1 MTRKTEGVRIGPIS
15 LVTLISI
22 LLLAVLAMLCVTSA
36 NAAQTMAE
44 RQADSTA
51 ETYALDSCGQN
62 VVAAIDTRLAKTGSM
77 KSATKHATAIVEKAA
92 KEAHITS
99 PTIGIGRSS
108 NDTLVFS
115 VTTESGKS
123 LEAKLSAKNGKLSI
137 DRWKMTTKTQETEE
151 SLWNASDN

>member
-44 RQADSTA
+44 RQADSTT
-51 ETYALDSCGQN
+51 ETYALDSCGQD
-62 VVAAIDTRLAKTGSM
+62 VVSAIDARLAKTGSM
-77 KSATKHATAIVEKAA
+77 KSATKHATAIIQKAA
-92 KEAHITS
+92 KEAHIIS
-99 PTIGIGRSS
+99 PVIGVGRSS
-108 NDTLVFS
+108 SDALTFS

-123 LEAKLSAKNGKLSI
+123 LEAKISDKNGKLSI
-137 DRWKMTTKTQETEE
+137 DRWKMTTKTQATEE
-151 SLWNASDN
+151 SLWHASDN

>member
-44 RQADSTA
+44 RQADSTT
-51 ETYALDSCGQN
+51 ETYALDSCGQD
-62 VVAAIDTRLAKTGSM
+62 VVAAIDARLAKTGSM

-92 KEAHITS
+92 KDAHIIS
-99 PTIGIGRSS
+99 PTIGIVRSG
-108 NDTLVFS
+108 DGTLVFS

-123 LEAKLSAKNGKLSI
+123 LEAKISNKNGKLSI

-151 SLWNASDN
+151 SLWHASDN